1 MWKHMGFKSMI
12 HILYPLPHG
21 SHVIY
26 LYTYTVI
33 QLTMEK
39 NISFFKGDTVMKAGC
54 PQISLILPQPAQIED
69 NNHPSIF
76 HH

>member
-1 MWKHMGFKSMI
+1 MDLM
-12 HILYPLPHG
+12 
-21 SHVIY
+21 